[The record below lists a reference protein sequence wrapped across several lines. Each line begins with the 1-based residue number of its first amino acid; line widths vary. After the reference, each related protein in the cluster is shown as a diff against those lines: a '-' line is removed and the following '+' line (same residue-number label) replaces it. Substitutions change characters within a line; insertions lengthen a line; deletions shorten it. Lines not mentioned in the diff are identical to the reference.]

1 MIWIRALRIFS
12 LVFAGVKMKNVDET
26 LVIVG
31 RERFVAISEDKRYRK
46 IPCNNKNEVENMLK
60 ENNGR
65 AAARRWRIRTI
76 VLTMMIAVGTIVFV
90 SLRVHQPSLMQKQ
103 QSKVVSSTH
112 QRSLI
117 HHHHNHDGAATKQKV
132 PRRVRE
138 AASKQ
143 ELQRILNAEVHLIE
157 LTIMHEELLKHMN
170 THQFDNENDGD
181 QEESKDHL
189 PSYDGIYGSFCTLEW
204 SLHKKDPSSY
214 PMFRDLV
221 DNSKGCEKRH
231 RITDVNIR
239 DLVKLAREVDAS
251 DDTDTR
257 VLDLSAVVFHESRCG
272 STLTANIFAAVDPA
286 AHRVYSESSP
296 PLQVLNQVCGE
307 DLSMCDTK
315 VAASVLRDVMYLMR
329 RSNDPN
335 EARAFFKIQSVGT
348 RNLSVFTTAFPK
360 TPYLMVYRE
369 PVQVMMSH
377 LKGNIRNANCVRQRR
392 SPPAAVVKAV
402 KKYTPGISAKNI
414 PAEDYCAAHLASI
427 TETMVKSHTANGIPI
442 NYESLPDLLYSEIL
456 PFLLNVPSLTDTQ
469 LRTVKEVAAV
479 YSKNRGGN
487 RVAGSFQSDSE
498 AKEEMASPAV
508 RHASQTYLLPSFVK
522 LEKMAET
529 ARERVATLQEMKDFN
544 SVKRSE

>member
-1 MIWIRALRIFS
+1 
-12 LVFAGVKMKNVDET
+12 
-26 LVIVG
+26 
-31 RERFVAISEDKRYRK
+31 
-46 IPCNNKNEVENMLK
+46 MLK

-76 VLTMMIAVGTIVFV
+76 MLTMMFAVGTIVFV
-90 SLRVHQPSLMQKQ
+90 SLRVHQPSSTQEQ
-103 QSKVVSSTH
+103 QSKMNSSSQ
-112 QRSLI
+112 QRTLN
-117 HHHHNHDGAATKQKV
+117 HHRQDSDSASTKRKV
-132 PRRVRE
+132 PRSVRE
-138 AASKQ
+138 AISKK

-157 LTIMHEELLKHMN
+157 LNIVHAELQRHLN
-170 THQFDNENDGD
+170 THQFDHENDGE
-181 QEESKDHL
+181 QEENKDHL
-189 PSYDGIYGSFCTLEW
+189 PSYDGIYGTFCTLDW

-221 DNSKGCEKRH
+221 ENSKGCDKRH

-251 DDTDTR
+251 PDAETN

-286 AHRVYSESSP
+286 GHRVYSESTP

-307 DLSMCDTK
+307 DHSICDTK
-315 VAASVLRDVMYLMR
+315 VAASVLQDVIYVMR
-329 RSNDPN
+329 RSNDSN

-377 LKGNIRNANCVRQRR
+377 LKGNNLRNANCVRQRR
-392 SPPAAVVKAV
+392 SPPPAVVKAV
-402 KKYTPGISAKNI
+402 EKYTPKISAKNI

-427 TETMVKSHTANGIPI
+427 TETMVQAHTANGIPI
-442 NYESLPDLLYSEIL
+442 NYESLPDLLYTDIL
-456 PFLLNVPSLTDTQ
+456 PFLLNVPALTDAQ
-469 LRTVKEVAAV
+469 LGTVKEVAAV

-498 AKEEMASPAV
+498 KKEEMASPAV
-508 RHASQTYLLPSFVK
+508 RHAAQTYLLPSYLE

-529 ARERVATLQEMKDFN
+529 ARERVATLQEMKDF
-544 SVKRSE
+544 KKIKQ